1 MTTQRDRFPVVLH
14 LVLERR
20 HEGERRVLLLRRAHT
35 GFMDGWY
42 ALPGGHLHH
51 GESLRDAAAR
61 ECREETGVDAG
72 ALEPLCLLP
81 YRSGR
86 HQGINLVFRATDWSG
101 EPRLAEPE
109 LFDDL
114 VWAAPAALPQP
125 CAPWLPRLFE
135 RVAGGGWFEELYWD

>member
-1 MTTQRDRFPVVLH
+1 MTQRDRFPVVVH
-14 LVLERR
+14 LVLERQR
-20 HEGERRVLLLRRAHT
+20 DGQLEVLLLRRART
-35 GFMDGWY
+35 GFLDGCY

-61 ECREETGVDAG
+61 ECLEETAVAVRS
-72 ALEPLCLLP
+72 LEPLCLLP

-86 HQGINLVFRATDWSG
+86 HQGINMVFRTADWRG

-114 VWAAPAALPQP
+114 VWAAPSALPEP
-125 CAPWLPRLFE
+125 TAPWLPILFA
-135 RVAGGGWFEELYWD
+135 RVASGTWFDELEWP